1 MTSNLLN
8 SMIQPIAQCR
18 LFYGNDISWAY
29 DSSTDQLLGCM
40 QHDVTMG
47 HQLSR
52 QTETSA
58 TELSRGGDWE
68 W

>member
-40 QHDVTMG
+40 QHTAG
-47 HQLSR
+47 FGSF
-52 QTETSA
+52 ESTSS
-58 TELSRGGDWE
+58 TELSCEGAW
-68 W
+68 